1 MNERDDFDLKEIGR
15 RAAESAEKEWIL
27 KVLVETCWNRKRT
40 ARLLQVSYKTLLS
53 KIVRYRLNSVT
64 PIIVSRHL
72 NSNAYLYG
80 RKEI

>member
-1 MNERDDFDLKEIGR
+1 MPETETFDLKEIGR
-15 RAAESAEKEWIL
+15 RAAESAEKDWIL
-27 KVLVETCWNRKRT
+27 KVLVETCWNRKRA

-53 KIVRYRLNSVT
+53 KIERYRLNSVT
-64 PIIVSRHL
+64 PIIMNRQL